1 LPIDPAICWIVSIVV
16 SGNYTVFFDS
26 GRVYSSLKYTPY
38 FRPGF
43 STLSTEYIR
52 KQEGK
57 VQLDGGG
64 KKKPLTGKRFEW
76 ERSKPHRFPG

>member
-64 KKKPLTGKRFEW
+64 NWIVEVKSKNGRMYL
-76 ERSKPHRFPG
+76 ER